1 MGAQVGSL
9 IKVRTRHSCIDG
21 PVPRTYVPRTSQ
33 SLSVSPSLLLSRTQ
47 GFGLGDD
54 VAPCDPASFT

>member
-1 MGAQVGSL
+1 MA
-9 IKVRTRHSCIDG
+9 
-21 PVPRTYVPRTSQ
+21 PRLEHTSQ
-33 SLSVSPSLLLSRTQ
+33 SLSVSPSLLLSHTQ